1 MSLINKMLQDLDSRR
16 APAGDFSA
24 LPKEVRPLRSV
35 RKAAKPYLWFVAGAA
50 IAASAALLWH
60 LASSVPEAAASLP
73 PSGGTIPLA
82 TASVV
87 QASAVPQPIAAAVV
101 APGPAAG
108 AAGVI
113 VAEPAAIA
121 PQGGEGLLKPPP
133 GLPADRTAERQVEEQ
148 PKPAPRAA
156 SFEAAPR
163 SEHAA
168 VARAME
174 KPQPAEREAGIRIE
188 KQLRLA
194 TPEERAENHY
204 RRAVALLNQGR
215 IADAINGLRTALK
228 EDPSHPAALPTLLGI
243 VVEQKRF
250 DDVLVILQEL
260 RSVHPAHVA
269 LAIGQA
275 RIQLEKGDLAA
286 AAATL
291 QSVEQAGAN
300 HAEYQGF
307 AAALLQRL
315 GRQREAIA
323 HYQTALR
330 LAPQSGIWWTGL
342 GISLEADGR
351 GGEAR
356 EAFQRAKASGVLT
369 SELERFVEQRLRTLP

>member
-87 QASAVPQPIAAAVV
+87 EASAVPQPIAAAVV

-133 GLPADRTAERQVEEQ
+133 GLPADRTAERQVEQ

-168 VARAME
+168 AARAME

-250 DDVLVILQEL
+250 DDALVILQEL

>member
-24 LPKEVRPLRSV
+24 LPKEVRPLPSA
-35 RKAAKPYLWFVAGAA
+35 RKAAKPYLWFVAGAT

-60 LASSVPEAAASLP
+60 LASGVLEAASPP
-73 PSGGTIPLA
+73 PSAGAIPPA
-82 TASVV
+82 TANAA

-101 APGPAAG
+101 APDPAAG

-121 PQGGEGLLKPPP
+121 PQGGEGLLKPSL
-133 GLPADRTAERQVEEQ
+133 GLPAERTAERLVEEK
-148 PKPAPRAA
+148 PKPVPRAA
-156 SFEAAPR
+156 SFEEAPR

-174 KPQPAEREAGIRIE
+174 KPQPAGKEAGVRIE

-204 RRAVALLNQGR
+204 RQAVVLLNQGR
-215 IADAINGLRTALK
+215 ISDAINGLGTALK
-228 EDPSHPAALPTLLGI
+228 ENPSHPAALPTLLGI

-260 RSVHPAHVA
+260 RSVHPAHVT

-275 RIQLEKGDLAA
+275 RIQLEKGDLAS

-323 HYQTALR
+323 HYQAALR

-351 GGEAR
+351 AGEAR
-356 EAFQRAKASGVLT
+356 EAFQRARASGVLT
-369 SELERFVEQRLRTLP
+369 SELERFVDQRLRQLP